1 MINVPVAAA
10 EEPVTVSITVD
21 KRGNITVSPTAV
33 VVKVGQRVDWSFD
46 DKSAFAKAMMLVFY
60 EGNPITRPI
69 LRAKGNERATAEA
82 ANRGI
87 YHYQV
92 VVARVSEF
100 REFKDARGT
109 EIDLFGD
116 TGCPT
121 IIVE

>member
-1 MINVPVAAA
+1 MMATPVAAA

-21 KRGNITVSPTAV
+21 KNGNITVSPTAV
-33 VVKVGQRVDWSFD
+33 VVRVGQRVVWTFAD
-46 DKSAFAKAMMLVFY
+46 ARAKAMMLVFY

-69 LRAKGNERATAEA
+69 LRAKGSEKATAEA
-82 ANRGI
+82 AHQGI

-92 VVARVSEF
+92 VVARAGASLEGH
-100 REFKDARGT
+100 DP
-109 EIDLFGD
+109 EIDLFAD